1 LPSHFGKKFDNALR
15 RLRKEIP
22 LGKSLEVRTVPQDNI
37 VGLCGYAS
45 IHEEPIS
52 FKIVVSRELSR
63 VAAIDT
69 LIHEYA
75 HCLDHLENGMDC
87 RKDHRN
93 SWGVAYA
100 RCYRVVHKE

>member
-1 LPSHFGKKFDNALR
+1 MPSYFGKKFDAALR
-15 RLRKEIP
+15 RLRKHLP
-22 LGKSLEVRTVPQDNI
+22 LDAPLDAVTVPQDTI
-37 VGLCGYAS
+37 KGLCGYALIS
-45 IHEEPIS
+45 EEPVR
-52 FKIVVSRELSR
+52 FKIVVSRDLSK

-75 HCLDHLENGMDC
+75 HCLDYLEGGTDC
-87 RKDHRN
+87 RKEHRN

>member
-1 LPSHFGKKFDNALR
+1 MPSCHGKKFDIALK

-22 LGKSLEVRTVPQDNI
+22 LGAKLKVVTVPQDTI
-37 VGLCGYAS
+37 KGLCGYAE
-45 IHEEPIS
+45 IHEDPVE
-52 FKIVVSRELSR
+52 FKIVVSRELSK

-75 HCLDHLENGMDC
+75 HCLDHVKNGDC

>member
-1 LPSHFGKKFDNALR
+1 MPACHGKKFDKALR
-15 RLRKEIP
+15 RLRKVIP
-22 LGKSLEVRTVPQDNI
+22 LGAPLKVVTVPQEKI
-37 VGLCGYAS
+37 KGLCGYAA

-52 FKIVVSRELSR
+52 FKIVISRELSK

-75 HCLDHLENGMDC
+75 HCLDHMVNGMEC
-87 RKDHRN
+87 RKHHRN

-100 RCYRVVHKE
+100 RCYRVVQKE